1 METAS
6 ATFDVAQIPLLSEIR
21 FHARAGQGAK
31 AAAQILAEASLKAGF
46 NIQAFPQY
54 GPERRGAPVT
64 AFVRLSSIPID
75 LHSEITSPTH
85 VVVLDATLLNNPE
98 VYEGL
103 VKESILL
110 INTPFLAKN
119 NQLKS
124 FPAKI
129 YSLDGSKISQHFL
142 GANLPNV
149 AMLGGLIKILG
160 ILNLAD
166 LKSVLTESMAQHWGA
181 EVAEKNYLA
190 AKVGFSE
197 VKEVVG

>member
-1 METAS
+1 MES
-6 ATFDVAQIPLLSEIR
+6 AQNSSLLEIR

-64 AFVRLSSIPID
+64 AFVRLSSSPID
-75 LHSEITSPTH
+75 LHCEITSPTH
-85 VVVLDATLLNNPE
+85 VVVLDTTLLNNPE
-98 VYEGL
+98 VYEGIIN
-103 VKESILL
+103 ESVLL
-110 INTPFLAKN
+110 INTPFLTKSN
-119 NQLKS
+119 LLKS
-124 FPAKI
+124 CPAKI
-129 YSLDGSKISQHFL
+129 YSLDGSKISRHFL

-160 ILNLAD
+160 APNLAD
-166 LKSVLTESMAQHWGA
+166 LRSVLAESMTQHWGS

>member
-1 METAS
+1 MVVC
-6 ATFDVAQIPLLSEIR
+6 FIIVDVESEIR

-31 AAAQILAEASLKAGF
+31 AAAQILAEAGLKASL

-64 AFVRLSSIPID
+64 AFVRLCQMPID

-119 NQLKS
+119 NQLKTC
-124 FPAKI
+124 PAKI

-142 GANLPNV
+142 TANLPNV

-160 ILNLAD
+160 TPNLID
-166 LKSVLTESMAQHWGA
+166 LKSVLVESMAQHWGP

>member
-1 METAS
+1 METAQETS
-6 ATFDVAQIPLLSEIR
+6 LYEIR

-31 AAAQILAEASLKAGF
+31 AAAQILAEAGLKASL

-64 AFVRLSSIPID
+64 AFVRLCQMPID

-85 VVVLDATLLNNPE
+85 VVVLDTSLLSNPE
-98 VYEGL
+98 VFEGI

-110 INTPFLAKN
+110 VNTPFFTKN
-119 NQLKS
+119 HRLKNC
-124 FPAKI
+124 PAKI

-160 ILNLAD
+160 SPNLANI
-166 LKSVLTESMAQHWGA
+166 KSVLTESMAQHWGA

-197 VKEVVG
+197 VREVA

>member
-1 METAS
+1 MDMETAP
-6 ATFDVAQIPLLSEIR
+6 ARYDAGLIEIR
-21 FHARAGQGAK
+21 LHARAGQGAK
-31 AAAQILAEASLKAGF
+31 AAAQILAEASLKAGL

-85 VVVLDATLLNNPE
+85 VVVLEATLLNNPE
-98 VYEGL
+98 VFEGI

-110 INTPFLAKN
+110 INTPFLSKN

-124 FPAKI
+124 CPAKI
-129 YSLDGSKISQHFL
+129 YSLGGSKISQHFL

-160 ILNLAD
+160 IPNLAD